1 MLQSGKRNLDNKENE
16 QFTANKRIHFD
27 DIQFQMFT
35 VKDFE
40 YILLNVPPSTEPLI
54 KDRWMDELDEE

>member
-40 YILLNVPPSTEPLI
+40 YMLLNIPPSMECLI
-54 KDRWMDELDEE
+54 KDKWADELDEE